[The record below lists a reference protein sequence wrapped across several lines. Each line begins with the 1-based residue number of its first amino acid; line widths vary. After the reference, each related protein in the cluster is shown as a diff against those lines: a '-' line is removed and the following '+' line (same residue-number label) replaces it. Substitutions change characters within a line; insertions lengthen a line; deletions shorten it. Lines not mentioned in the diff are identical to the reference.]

1 MKPIYTVEQ
10 LKDFLS
16 TQPIG
21 VEAVDAITEF
31 AQLQANQ
38 LAWSRK
44 RCDVAA
50 RLLGHD
56 MINESLDDD
65 C

>member
-1 MKPIYTVEQ
+1 MNSIYNVKQ
-10 LKDFLS
+10 LKEFLS

-21 VEAVDAITEF
+21 VDAVDTIIEF

-56 MINESLDDD
+56 MITEMLDDD

>member
-1 MKPIYTVEQ
+1 MNPIYNLEQ
-10 LKDFLS
+10 LKEFLS

-21 VEAVDAITEF
+21 VEAVDKITEF
-31 AQLQANQ
+31 AQFQANQ

-50 RLLGHD
+50 KMLGHD
-56 MINESLDDD
+56 QINEMMDDE
-65 C
+65 

>member
-1 MKPIYTVEQ
+1 MKPIYTLEQ
-10 LKDFLS
+10 LKEFLS

-38 LAWSRK
+38 LEWSRK
-44 RCDVAA
+44 RCDLAA
-50 RLLGHD
+50 KMLGHD
-56 MINESLDDD
+56 QINEMLDYE
-65 C
+65 